1 MEQLL
6 LNHFPVD
13 HLPSKL
19 GDSVYLLLPLAD
31 ESFLDFQCFYCITPN
46 PSERNQ

>member
-6 LNHFPVD
+6 LNHFPVN

-19 GDSVYLLLPLAD
+19 GYSIYLLLLLAN
-31 ESFLDFQCFYCITPN
+31 ESFLDFQCF
-46 PSERNQ
+46 